1 MEELKLILETI
12 SKISGD
18 ASTVAIWWV
27 ALHYSTKIL
36 TSIIVFGG
44 VAVIV
49 YIIAKAFQNT
59 SEWSNLAKSIVR
71 LMAVVVVIASFMRMK
86 RQPRKLLRRQSNE
99 TQPLHHSAHSQ

>member
-59 SEWSNLAKSIVR
+59 SEWSNLAKSIV
-71 LMAVVVVIASFMRMK
+71 K
-86 RQPRKLLRRQSNE
+86 
-99 TQPLHHSAHSQ
+99 AHGGRGGYCVFHEDEAAAKKAIEAAKQ